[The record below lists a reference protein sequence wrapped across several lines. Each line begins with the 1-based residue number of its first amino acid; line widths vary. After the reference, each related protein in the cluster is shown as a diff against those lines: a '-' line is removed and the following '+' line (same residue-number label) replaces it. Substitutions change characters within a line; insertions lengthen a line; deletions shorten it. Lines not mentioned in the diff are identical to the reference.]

1 VSLVYIAGYD
11 GSDGSRAAIAATVAL
26 ARAEDATVIAAHV
39 HAHLPALYADFGLAA
54 GVELYQELRRQGEEL
69 LGSLDVDGVDERVL
83 LSGDPAHALHDL
95 AVDRG
100 ASLLSVGLTHREGFD
115 RLVAGSI
122 ATGLLHGAPCPV
134 LTVPPGTGAGDPKVV
149 AVAFDGRPEARR
161 ALESATRLAIAL
173 RSELLLLACFE
184 SPALAASALGGGL
197 DFEADLEGAFAQVVQ
212 DAAGGVAD
220 VPVTSRLLT
229 GAPGPAIT
237 EATKE
242 GVDLL
247 VAGSRSYGPL
257 RRVIAGSVSRH
268 LVDHASCPV
277 LVIPRSA
284 EAEIDRE
291 PASSHE

>member
-1 VSLVYIAGYD
+1 MSLVYIAGYD

-26 ARAEDATVIAAHV
+26 ARAEGATVIAAHV
-39 HAHLPALYADFGLAA
+39 HAQMPAMYADVGMAA

-69 LGSLDVDGVDERVL
+69 LGALDVDGVDERIL

-100 ASLLSVGLTHREGFD
+100 ASLLAVGLTHREGFD

-134 LTVPPGTGAGDPKVV
+134 LTVPPGTGGGAPRVI
-149 AVAFDGRPEARR
+149 AVAFDGRPEAQR
-161 ALESATRLAIAL
+161 ALESATRLAVAL
-173 RSELLLLACFE
+173 HSELLLLACFE

-197 DFEADLEGAFAQVVQ
+197 DFEADLEGAFVQVVQ

-220 VPVTSRLLT
+220 VSVSSKLLT
-229 GAPGPAIT
+229 GAPGPEIT

-247 VAGSRSYGPL
+247 VAGSRAYGPL
-257 RRVIAGSVSRH
+257 RSVIAGSVSRH

-284 EAEIDRE
+284 EAEIDAE
-291 PASSHE
+291 PASAHE

>member
-26 ARAEDATVIAAHV
+26 ARAEHAKVIAAHA
-39 HAHLPALYADFGLAA
+39 HAQMPAMYADVGMAA
-54 GVELYQELRRQGEEL
+54 GVELYQELRTQGQEL
-69 LGSLDVDGVDERVL
+69 LDALDVDGVDERVL

-95 AVDRG
+95 AVERG
-100 ASLLSVGLTHREGFD
+100 ASLVAVGLTHRDGLD

-122 ATGLLHGAPCPV
+122 AAGLLHGAPCPV
-134 LTVPPGTGAGDPKVV
+134 LTVPPGTVTGAPRVV
-149 AVAFDGRPEARR
+149 AVAFDGRPEAQR
-161 ALESATRLAIAL
+161 ALQTATRLAIAL

-197 DFEADLEGAFAQVVQ
+197 DFEADLEGAFVQVVR

-220 VPVTSRLLT
+220 VPVSSRLLT
-229 GAPGPAIT
+229 GAPGQAIT

-247 VAGSRSYGPL
+247 VAGSRAYGPL

-268 LVDHASCPV
+268 LVDHATCPV

-291 PASSHE
+291 PSHE